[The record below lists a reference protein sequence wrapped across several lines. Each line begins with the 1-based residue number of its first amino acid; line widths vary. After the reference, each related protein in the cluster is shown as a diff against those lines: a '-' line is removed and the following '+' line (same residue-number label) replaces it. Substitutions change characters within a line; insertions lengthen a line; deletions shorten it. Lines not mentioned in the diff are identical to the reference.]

1 MISFANAKINI
12 GLYVTGKRDDGYHN
26 IETIFYPVKLYDV
39 IEYISNDTFSFESL
53 GQSIPLTDS
62 NLCVKAYDILKA
74 HHNVKPASIHLLKN
88 IPIGAGLGGGSS
100 DAAWILKI
108 FNEQQGLNLTNSQ
121 LKNYAKQ
128 LGADCP
134 FFINNQPIYAYD
146 IGTSFEQIKL
156 DLSSYYIVIVM
167 PDVHISTKEA
177 YENITPKETT
187 IDLKKAIQL
196 PVEEWKTYISNDFE
210 LYTIMKYPHLELLKN
225 QLYEAGAL
233 YASMSGSGS
242 SFFGIFKEP
251 VQLPQLTKFGNVYY
265 PTEL

>member
-12 GLYVTGKRDDGYHN
+12 GLYVTEKRDDGYHN

-39 IEYISNDTFSFESL
+39 IEYIPNDNFSFESY
-53 GQSIPLTDS
+53 GQTIPLTDS
-62 NLCVKAYDILKA
+62 NLCVKAYELLKL
-74 HHNVKPASIHLLKN
+74 HHHVEPASIHLLKN
-88 IPIGAGLGGGSS
+88 IAIGAGLGGGSS

-108 FNEQQGLNLTNSQ
+108 FNEQQRLNLTNVQ

-134 FFINNQPIYAYD
+134 FFIDNTPTYAYD
-146 IGTSFEQIKL
+146 IGTSFEPINL

-167 PDVHISTKEA
+167 PNVHISTQEA
-177 YENITPKETT
+177 YQNINPKGTT
-187 IDLKKAIQL
+187 IDLKKVIQL
-196 PVEEWKTYISNDFE
+196 PVDEWKTYISNDFE
-210 LYTIMKYPHLELLKN
+210 LYTITKYPHLGLLKN

-251 VQLPQLTKFGNVYY
+251 VQLPQLSIFGNVYY